1 MIKPLT
7 VVLSQYYARCL
18 QGKDFS
24 DTFDHS
30 GHRPLI
36 LDNIWQET
44 ALERLLN

>member
-1 MIKPLT
+1 MIKRLK
-7 VVLSQYYARCL
+7 VVLSQYYVRCL

-30 GHRPLI
+30 GLRPLTQ
-36 LDNIWQET
+36 DNIWQET